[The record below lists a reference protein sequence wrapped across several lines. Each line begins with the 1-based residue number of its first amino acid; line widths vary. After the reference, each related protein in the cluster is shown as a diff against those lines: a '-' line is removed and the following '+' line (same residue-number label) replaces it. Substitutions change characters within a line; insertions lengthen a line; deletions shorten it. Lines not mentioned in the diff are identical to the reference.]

1 MKNNYTSTPPLTE
14 LEFAYEVRRALD
26 ESVAVLPAHTR
37 ERLIAARRL
46 AVSHK
51 KSEAHEFIFVQTS
64 GLAGFSGSHF
74 TNPFNGRMSWLKRA
88 GMVIPLLILVIGSL
102 SIYQYE
108 QQRRIHALADIDV
121 AVLTDDLPLNAYLD
135 HGFDTYLNKHGE

>member
-64 GLAGFSGSHF
+64 GLAGYSGS
-74 TNPFNGRMSWLKRA
+74 RIARYWCSA
-88 GMVIPLLILVIGSL
+88 L
-102 SIYQYE
+102 SVSAAN
-108 QQRRIHALADIDV
+108 RIFASAWR
-121 AVLTDDLPLNAYLD
+121 
-135 HGFDTYLNKHGE
+135 